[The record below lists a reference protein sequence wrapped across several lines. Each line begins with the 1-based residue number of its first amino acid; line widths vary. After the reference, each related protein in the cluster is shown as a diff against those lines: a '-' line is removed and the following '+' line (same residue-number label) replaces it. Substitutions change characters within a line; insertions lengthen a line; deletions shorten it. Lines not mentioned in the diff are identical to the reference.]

1 MLIKTIKH
9 EFLAT
14 FRRFGILYIGVILL
28 AILSTIVLRSRSDF
42 AGGIV
47 ALLAVGIIV
56 CVVFLYY
63 NIVATYEKMLFST
76 QGYLEFTLPVS
87 TTDLLLSKI
96 IVNVFWAICS
106 FAIFFACGYLFLYT
120 ILSTEIFTQ
129 VYTEIGSAFNIAM
142 ANIGFSTFRLAIEFL
157 VSIILFNVSIAFCC
171 AIVHTKYIKSA
182 KKVVAVVVYLV
193 LTFFIDLLRT
203 GIPTVFKISDIATTQ
218 YFQLPFNLL
227 IIVALF
233 GITYYFLRYELEI
246 E

>member
-14 FRRFGILYIGVILL
+14 YRRFGILYIGVILL
-28 AILSTIVLRSRSDF
+28 AILATITLRNRVDF
-42 AGGIV
+42 AGPII

-87 TTDLLLSKI
+87 TSDLLLSKI
-96 IVNVFWAICS
+96 IVNVFWAVCS
-106 FAIFFACGYLFLYT
+106 FLIFFACGYFFLYAL
-120 ILSTEIFTQ
+120 LSTEVFTQ

-142 ANIGFSTFRLAIEFL
+142 QNIGYSSFRLAAEFL
-157 VSIILFNVSIAFCC
+157 VSIVLFNVSVAFCC

-193 LTFFIDLLRT
+193 LTFLVDMLRS
-203 GIPTVFKISDIATTQ
+203 GIPTVFKMSEFATSR
-218 YFQLPFNLL
+218 YFQLPFNIL
-227 IIVALF
+227 ITVALF
-233 GITYYFLRYELEI
+233 AITYYFLRYELEI